1 VQQHNLETVIHR
13 PAVLNQVTRDPGRGM
28 ASRQVF
34 LWRVLLTALIGGWLL
49 NGPDSAPAQLGV
61 ASDPICR
68 LRSLPD
74 GAAMSGK
81 LEYDVKA
88 ALLYRCLELVQWP
101 STNSAQSSPEVTIGI
116 LGKNQFGDS
125 LDCLAGK
132 RLAGRQ
138 LTVKKV
144 SKLARAARCQ
154 LLFVSAS
161 EDKRTSKVLESLR
174 SLPVLTIGE
183 APGFTERGGIINL
196 LLEGKNIRLEVNQA
210 AAEEAGLRLDPK
222 LIKLAEALAAPTLPQ
237 SAAAPAGSPSGG

>member
-1 VQQHNLETVIHR
+1 VHLTSVRTLIRVAASTNWPPR
-13 PAVLNQVTRDPGRGM
+13 PVLWLDFLKACLGRALLLGSVAV
-28 ASRQVF
+28 
-34 LWRVLLTALIGGWLL
+34 WLL
-49 NGPDSAPAQLGV
+49 NGPHPAAAQVGV

-74 GAAMSGK
+74 GAAISGK

-88 ALLYRCLELVQWP
+88 ALLYRCLQLVEWP
-101 STNSAQSSPEVTIGI
+101 STNSAQSPDEVTIGI
-116 LGKNQFGDS
+116 FGKNQFGDS
-125 LDCLAGK
+125 LDCLSGK

-154 LLFVSAS
+154 LLFVSVS
-161 EDKRTSKVLESLR
+161 EDKRTSKVLESLG

-196 LLEGKNIRLEVNQA
+196 LLEGKNIRLEVNAA
-210 AAEEAGLRLDPK
+210 AAEKAGLLLDPR
-222 LIKLAEALAAPTLPQ
+222 LVKLAEALAAPTPPQ
-237 SAAAPAGSPSGG
+237 STGDPAVPPSGG